1 MSLEEPSEE
10 DRQAVLAEVQRLHDA
25 YLEARSE
32 FERVVQSVLEGNQHG
47 DAMTAIVD
55 AANARELAFGR
66 YVAAAAKSGGED

>member
-10 DRQAVLAEVQRLHDA
+10 DRQAVFAEVQRLHYA
-25 YLEARSE
+25 YLEASSE
-32 FERVVQSVLEGNQHG
+32 FERVVQSVLEGNQHA

-66 YVAAAAKSGGED
+66 MCA